1 MESLAKSIIKHLG
14 GRSNIA
20 KIENCVTRLRV
31 SVHSLEKTELD
42 KIEQLSG
49 VLHIFLGDTV
59 QIVVGP
65 GKSKKLI
72 DIINRNHLIAKDKGL
87 INFEEIELSESEI
100 IETKVD
106 ENESFILKK
115 KSKSLIII
123 AAVFVLLA
131 MIKKILS

>member
-14 GRSNIA
+14 GRSNIE

-31 SVHSLEKTELD
+31 LVHSLEKTELD

-72 DIINRNHLIAKDKGL
+72 DIINRDYLIDKDNGL
-87 INFEEIELSESEI
+87 INYEEIELSESEI

-106 ENESFILKK
+106 EIESFILEK
-115 KSKSLIII
+115 KSKPLVIIT
-123 AAVFVLLA
+123 AVFIFLA
-131 MIKKILS
+131 MMKKILS